1 MEFLRHSQISRL
13 LFAGWL
19 VFASLALGVVQLGRL
34 DKLGPLINFGLP
46 AEGIALSLGADRLL
60 DMARTVLNVAADV
73 VTACIVD
80 EQMNKPAKA

>member
-1 MEFLRHSQISRL
+1 MNNRTI
-13 LFAGWL
+13 
-19 VFASLALGVVQLGRL
+19 
-34 DKLGPLINFGLP
+34 
-46 AEGIALSLGADRLL
+46 AERLL